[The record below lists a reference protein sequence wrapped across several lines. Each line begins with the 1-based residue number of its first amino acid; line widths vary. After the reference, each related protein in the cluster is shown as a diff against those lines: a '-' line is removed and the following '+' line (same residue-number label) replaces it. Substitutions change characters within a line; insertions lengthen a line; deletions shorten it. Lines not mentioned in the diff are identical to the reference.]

1 MPLIRQFAPTQDQTG
16 SLRLVRD
23 GGTIS
28 SYYLSNGSWVQL
40 ASAPAQQTAAIIALS
55 FKSFG
60 DFGHQ
65 AAKIAFDNFRL
76 DATNVDC
83 SSTRPDFH
91 PDWSAGG

>member
-1 MPLIRQFAPTQDQTG
+1 LSENDVQAAGGVLMGVVVVGFGFAAG
-16 SLRLVRD
+16 V
-23 GGTIS
+23 
-28 SYYLSNGSWVQL
+28 
-40 ASAPAQQTAAIIALS
+40 TALFFGADFRTKRVVALS

-91 PDWSAGG
+91 PDWTAGG